1 MKLNWGFGIL
11 VAILLFVGMMSYL
24 VIQCLHTRYDL
35 VASDYYKQELEYQKI
50 IDGSAR
56 AQALGSTPEI
66 GIQNRSVFIQM
77 PSSVK
82 AKGLQGQVSFYCPT
96 DEQKDRSFALA
107 VNNTG
112 RQVISFDSLQPGPY
126 AVKLSW
132 NSGQQFYYTEKSIL
146 LK

>member
-11 VAILLFVGMMSYL
+11 VTILLFVGMMSYL

-35 VASDYYKQELEYQKI
+35 VSADYYKQELEYQKI

-56 AQALGSTPEI
+56 AQVPGSTPEI

-82 AKGLQGQVSFYCPT
+82 AKDLQGSISFYCPT
-96 DEQKDRSFALA
+96 DEQKDKSFALA
-107 VNNTG
+107 VNETG
-112 RQVISFDSLQPGPY
+112 RQIISLDSLQPGPY
-126 AVKLSW
+126 SVKLSW

>member
-11 VAILLFVGMMSYL
+11 VTILVFAGMMSYL

-56 AQALGSTPEI
+56 AQALGSAPEI
-66 GIQNRSVFIQM
+66 GIQNRSVYIQM
-77 PSSVK
+77 PSSVQ
-82 AKGLQGQVSFYCPT
+82 AKGLQGSVSFYCPT

-107 VNNTG
+107 VNEAG
-112 RQVISFDSLQPGPY
+112 RQTISLDSLQPGPY

-132 NSGQQFYYTEKSIL
+132 SSGQQFYYTEKSLL